1 MTSVEVSSSGTA
13 SGSDAGTAG
22 SAVFRRRLL
31 DGLTAAIAERGYRET
46 TVSDIVRHA
55 RTSKRT
61 FYSQFASK
69 DDCLL
74 ELLDTDNAEMIAD
87 IRGAVDPQA
96 HWRTQIEQAV
106 NAFVRT
112 VESRPAVSLCWIRE
126 LPALGEAARPVQR
139 RSIDRLAD
147 MLQYLT
153 DTPGLRRARIAPM
166 TRPIA
171 LILLGGLRELTA
183 HTLENGGS
191 GRDITDAAVAA
202 SIALV
207 DLGGQAAD

>member
-1 MTSVEVSSSGTA
+1 MTSVEVPVP
-13 SGSDAGTAG
+13 DAPPEAEPVRD
-22 SAVFRRRLL
+22 AFRRRLL

-74 ELLDTDNAEMIAD
+74 ELLDADNADMIED
-87 IRGAVDPQA
+87 IRSAVDPQA

-106 NAFVRT
+106 NAFVRV

-147 MLQYLT
+147 MLQFLT
-153 DTPGLRRARIAPM
+153 DTPGLKRANIAPM
-166 TRPIA
+166 ARPIA

-183 HTLENGGS
+183 HTLETGGS

-207 DLGGQAAD
+207 NLGVTAAE